1 MNKKQ
6 FNNILFYALLAAVF
20 FTASWLNY
28 QPASMTDISQ
38 NRHNSLSQQSVD
50 LIKQFDQPLHIT
62 AWVNQNTLLR
72 ENIRQWIERYQRHK
86 SDISLQWINPE
97 TSPALTRSHH
107 IKRNGTLIIE
117 YQNRQVRL
125 EKVNE
130 QHISNALYQLLQK
143 KQHTLVF
150 LSGHGERN
158 PDGKA
163 NFDWQLFS
171 EKLRQQGY
179 KILRRNL
186 FQQPFVD
193 AKSEILVIASP
204 QSTLFEQE
212 QNLIKDFINQGG
224 NALLITDPQKQQPL
238 QKLLQGF
245 KVRILPGTV
254 VDATTQMMGISQ
266 VDFAIVSQYTQHP
279 LTKGFKAVTLFPQAV
294 AFDIQPDFDLKK
306 NAWDIYPFL
315 STLQQSWTETGKI
328 EGNIHFD
335 ENSQER
341 AGPLDIALLASR
353 NLPDGKQQRIII
365 LGDGDFLA
373 NAWLANGGNLQLGLK
388 IMHYLGD
395 NDKLLKIQHSKA
407 KDTQPDLGR
416 SFQLIAGVGL
426 LILLPLALLLG
437 GVCIYRKRK
446 RYE

>member
-6 FNNILFYALLAAVF
+6 LNNILFYCLLAAVF
-20 FTASWLNY
+20 LTASWLNL
-28 QPASMTDISQ
+28 QPQQRIDISQ
-38 NRHNSLSQQSVD
+38 NRHNSLSRQSID
-50 LIKQFDQPLHIT
+50 LIKQFDKPLHIT
-62 AWVNQNTLLR
+62 AWVNENALLR
-72 ENIRQWIERYQRHK
+72 ENIRQWVARYQRHK
-86 SDISLQWINPE
+86 KDISLQWINPE

-117 YQNRQVRL
+117 YQNRQLRL

-179 KILRRNL
+179 KIIRRNL
-186 FQQPFVD
+186 FQQAFLD

-204 QSTLFEQE
+204 QSPLFAQE
-212 QNLIKDFINQGG
+212 QKRINHFIDQGG

-238 QKLLQGF
+238 RKLLQRF

-279 LTKGFKAVTLFPQAV
+279 ITKGFKAITLFPQAV
-294 AFDIQPDFDLKK
+294 AFDIQPDFELKK
-306 NAWDIYPFL
+306 NTWDIYPFL
-315 STLQQSWTETGKI
+315 STLQQSWTETDKI
-328 EGNIHFD
+328 EGNIHYD
-335 ENSQER
+335 ENSEER
-341 AGPLDIALLASR
+341 AGPLDIGLLASR
-353 NLPDGKQQRIII
+353 KLAKQHQQRIII

-373 NAWLANGGNLQLGLK
+373 NSWLANGGNLELGLK
-388 IMHYLGD
+388 MVQYLSN
-395 NDKLLKIQHSKA
+395 NDKLLSIHHRKA
-407 KDTQPDLGR
+407 KDTRLNLGR
-416 SFQLIAGVGL
+416 GFQWIAGIGL
-426 LILLPLALLLG
+426 LFLLPLAFIISG
-437 GVCIYRKRK
+437 IWIYRKRK
-446 RYE
+446 HHE